1 MILFWT
7 KIKKET
13 LGFDI
18 TKSHSGSVGVNQ
30 VMGWSVESYRF
41 DRVNIQPSSKG
52 LGSRLASHQ
61 VDLLGLVG
69 FSNYSHM
76 RQLCS
81 FVFNPILF
89 FLSYLLMSHDKMQ
102 SSQTCLHGCLV

>member
-1 MILFWT
+1 MMLFWT

-13 LGFDI
+13 LGVDV
-18 TKSHSGSVGVNQ
+18 TKSHSGLVGVNQ
-30 VMGWSVESYRF
+30 VMGWFVESYRF

-52 LGSRLASHQ
+52 LGSGLAGHQ

-81 FVFNPILF
+81 FIFNPIL
-89 FLSYLLMSHDKMQ
+89 SYHICSIVM
-102 SSQTCLHGCLV
+102 T